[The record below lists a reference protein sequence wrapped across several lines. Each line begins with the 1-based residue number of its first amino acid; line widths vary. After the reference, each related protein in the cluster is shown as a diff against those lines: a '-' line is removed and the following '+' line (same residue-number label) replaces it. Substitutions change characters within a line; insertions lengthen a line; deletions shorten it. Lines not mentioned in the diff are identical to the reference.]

1 MSSGQY
7 RTARRWAR
15 AIWAHPARPDGML
28 YRLRHD
34 DERYCCGLFDR
45 TADALRENSLGSL
58 PEKHAELLGKIL
70 EHYGFGLI

>member
-1 MSSGQY
+1 
-7 RTARRWAR
+7 
-15 AIWAHPARPDGML
+15 ML